1 MHDTSD
7 WVQSSQLRIKL
18 IIMNLALLL
27 KHHFIAT
34 TTQGACQINPD
45 QVEMD

>member
-1 MHDTSD
+1 MNDTSY
-7 WVQSSQLRIKL
+7 WIQYLQLRIKL

-27 KHHFIAT
+27 KHRFIAAT
-34 TTQGACQINPD
+34 NQDACQVNPD

>member
-1 MHDTSD
+1 MNDTSD
-7 WVQSSQLRIKL
+7 WVQSPQLRIKL

-27 KHHFIAT
+27 KYHFTAT
-34 TTQGACQINPD
+34 TIQGACQINSG

>member
-1 MHDTSD
+1 MNDTSY
-7 WVQSSQLRIKL
+7 WIQSLQLRIKL

-27 KHHFIAT
+27 KYHFIAT
-34 TTQGACQINPD
+34 TNQGACQVNPD